1 MLIFT
6 VKRHYI
12 DNGGDEAGDEKEPE
26 IIDPDGDMELESDAD
41 IPHPGPAPALPRPPK
56 RIRVMSKAQQ
66 KIRDEGAKV
75 IVNNCSY
82 GEMKKV
88 NVEKKR
94 LK

>member
-12 DNGGDEAGDEKEPE
+12 DNGGDEDGDEKEPE
-26 IIDPDGDMELESDAD
+26 VDPDGDMELESDAD

-75 IVNNCSY
+75 IVNNCPY